1 METKICSKCKVEKET
16 FHFNKDKSKK
26 DKLTSN
32 CKNCRIE
39 YTINN
44 VEKIK
49 QTQKEYYYNNRD
61 SAVKKSMEYEK
72 NKKKI
77 DPIYTLVKH
86 IGSVIRKALRYN
98 KSATFREKS
107 RLKDILGCSLQFF
120 RNHLEE
126 QFQPWMNWDNRGL
139 YNGQPNHG
147 WDVDHII
154 PKSTAKTIEEVI
166 KLNHYTNLRP
176 RCSYLN
182 RVEDKRK
189 NKIEK

>member
-1 METKICSKCKVEKET
+1 METKVCTKCKVEKELSE
-16 FHFNKDKSKK
+16 FISNKSNK
-26 DKLTSN
+26 DKLTF
-32 CKNCRIE
+32 NCRNCIR
-39 YTINN
+39 
-44 VEKIK
+44 
-49 QTQKEYYYNNRD
+49 EYYYNNRD

-72 NKKKI
+72 NKKKT
-77 DPIYTLVKH
+77 DPIYNLRKD
-86 IGSVIRKALRYN
+86 IGSIIRKALRYN

-107 RLKDILGCSLQFF
+107 KLKDILGCSLQFF

>member
-1 METKICSKCKVEKET
+1 METKVCSKCKVEYDT
-16 FHFNKDKSKK
+16 NQFYNSTAKK
-26 DKLTSN
+26 DGLSSN

-44 VEKIK
+44 MEKIK
-49 QTQKEYYYNNRD
+49 QTKKEYYYNNRD
-61 SAVKKSMEYEK
+61 SAVKKSMDYEK
-72 NKKKI
+72 NKKKT
-77 DPIYTLVKH
+77 DPLYTLKKD
-86 IGSVIRKALRYN
+86 IGAIIRKTLRYN

-107 RLKDILGCSLQFF
+107 KLKDILGCSLQFF
-120 RNHLEE
+120 RNYLEE

-154 PKSTAKTIEEVI
+154 PKSTAKTIDEVI

-182 RVEDKRK
+182 RVEDKIK
-189 NKIEK
+189 NR